1 MTIMKKS
8 LRYMAAALTMAAAI
22 LPTSAQ
28 ELRTSY
34 FMETSNYRHQMNP
47 ALLDSPYFGMFFSN
61 INIGMTGN
69 IGAKQFIFDTNGLPG
84 YTGNYRYTT
93 FMDPNVDAKTFLNKL
108 HDKNRFDLYL
118 NYNLFSVG
126 FKAWGGVNLLE
137 LNLRSNTNLTL
148 PKGLFEFAK
157 TAGEK
162 EHYEFGGLGMRT
174 QNYMELALGHSRDI
188 NKQWRVG
195 GKLKFLIGAAYAD
208 FTADNVTL
216 DMTED
221 AWRIQSNAQ
230 VKASLLKSDVIHE
243 DPSKNSADG
252 RPRVK
257 ELDNFGFSLPGFG
270 MALDLGVT
278 YKPIENLTLSAAIT
292 DLGFISWKN
301 THHASS
307 QGDYTFDGFD
317 NIYIGSDKDQT
328 EDIDDQF
335 DQIGDDLEEMFSVYD
350 DGTKTATQAL
360 AATLNVG
367 AEYKLPAYDKLKF
380 GFLYTSRI
388 HGKYS
393 WHQGMLNVGVRPVK
407 WFECNVN
414 GAVTS
419 TGVTAGGMLSLKAPH
434 FNFYIAADRF
444 FSKMGKQGVPLN
456 SSNGNITFGMTFPL

>member
-1 MTIMKKS
+1 MKKS

-47 ALLDSPYFGMFFSN
+47 ALLDSPYVGLLFSN

-230 VKASLLKSDVIHE
+230 MKASLLKSDVIHE

-278 YKPIENLTLSAAIT
+278 YKPIENLTVSAAIT

-307 QGDYTFDGFD
+307 QGDYTFDGFN

-444 FSKMGKQGVPLN
+444 VSKMGKQGVPLN

>member
-1 MTIMKKS
+1 MKKS

-47 ALLDSPYFGMFFSN
+47 ALLDSPYVGLLFSN

-307 QGDYTFDGFD
+307 QGDYTFDGFN

-350 DGTKTATQAL
+350 DGTKTATQVL

>member
-1 MTIMKKS
+1 MKKS

-47 ALLDSPYFGMFFSN
+47 ALLDSLYVGLLFSN

-230 VKASLLKSDVIHE
+230 MKASLLKSDVIHE

-292 DLGFISWKN
+292 DLGFISWRN

-307 QGDYTFDGFD
+307 QGDYTFDGFN

-444 FSKMGKQGVPLN
+444 FSKLGKQGVPLN

>member
-1 MTIMKKS
+1 MKKS

-243 DPSKNSADG
+243 DPSKNSAYG

-307 QGDYTFDGFD
+307 QGDYTFDGFN

>member
-1 MTIMKKS
+1 MKKS

-34 FMETSNYRHQMNP
+34 FMETSNFRHQMNP
-47 ALLDSPYFGMFFSN
+47 ALLDSPYVGLLFSN

-230 VKASLLKSDVIHE
+230 MKASLLKSDVIHE

-278 YKPIENLTLSAAIT
+278 YKPIDNLTLSAAIT

-307 QGDYTFDGFD
+307 QGDYTFDGFN

>member
-1 MTIMKKS
+1 MKKS
-8 LRYMAAALTMAAAI
+8 LRYMAALTMAAAI

-47 ALLDSPYFGMFFSN
+47 ALLDSPYVGLLFSN

-69 IGAKQFIFDTNGLPG
+69 IGAKLFIFDTNGLPG

-230 VKASLLKSDVIHE
+230 MKASLLKSDVIHE

-307 QGDYTFDGFD
+307 QGDYTFDGFN

>member
-1 MTIMKKS
+1 MKKS

-47 ALLDSPYFGMFFSN
+47 ALLDSPYFGMLFSN

-230 VKASLLKSDVIHE
+230 MKASLLKSDVIHE

-307 QGDYTFDGFD
+307 QGDYTFDGFN

>member
-1 MTIMKKS
+1 MKKS

-47 ALLDSPYFGMFFSN
+47 ALLDSPYVGLLFSN

-93 FMDPNVDAKTFLNKL
+93 FMDPNVDAATFLNKL

-307 QGDYTFDGFD
+307 QGDYTFDGFN

-456 SSNGNITFGMTFPL
+456 SANGNITFGMTFPL

>member
-1 MTIMKKS
+1 MKKS

-47 ALLDSPYFGMFFSN
+47 ALLDSPYVGLLFSN

-93 FMDPNVDAKTFLNKL
+93 FMDPNVDAATFLNKL

-230 VKASLLKSDVIHE
+230 MKASLLKSDVIHE

-307 QGDYTFDGFD
+307 QGDYTFDGFN

-444 FSKMGKQGVPLN
+444 VSKMGKQGVPLN

>member
-1 MTIMKKS
+1 MKKS

-47 ALLDSPYFGMFFSN
+47 ALLDSPYVGLLFSN

-278 YKPIENLTLSAAIT
+278 YKPIENLTVSAAIT

-307 QGDYTFDGFD
+307 QGDYTFDGFN

>member
-1 MTIMKKS
+1 MKKS

-47 ALLDSPYFGMFFSN
+47 ALLDSPYVGLLFSN

-307 QGDYTFDGFD
+307 QGDYTFDGFN

-335 DQIGDDLEEMFSVYD
+335 AQIGDDLEEMFSVYD

>member
-1 MTIMKKS
+1 M
-8 LRYMAAALTMAAAI
+8 AALTMAAAI

-47 ALLDSPYFGMFFSN
+47 ALLDSPYVGLLFSN

-188 NKQWRVG
+188 NDQWRVG

-230 VKASLLKSDVIHE
+230 MKASLLKSDVIHE

-307 QGDYTFDGFD
+307 QGDYTFDGFN

>member
-1 MTIMKKS
+1 MKKS

-47 ALLDSPYFGMFFSN
+47 ALLDSPYVGLLFSN

-69 IGAKQFIFDTNGLPG
+69 IGAKQFIFDTNGLSG

-148 PKGLFEFAK
+148 PKELFEFAK

-208 FTADNVTL
+208 FTADKVTL

-221 AWRIQSNAQ
+221 AWRIQSDAQ

-278 YKPIENLTLSAAIT
+278 YKPIENLTVSAAIT

-317 NIYIGSDKDQT
+317 NIYIGGDKEHT
-328 EDIDDQF
+328 EDIEDQF
-335 DQIGDDLEEMFSVYD
+335 DQIGDDLEEMFSIYD

>member
-1 MTIMKKS
+1 MKKS
-8 LRYMAAALTMAAAI
+8 LRYMAAALTMVAAI

-93 FMDPNVDAKTFLNKL
+93 FMDPNVDAATFLNKL

-230 VKASLLKSDVIHE
+230 MKASLLKSDVIHE

-307 QGDYTFDGFD
+307 QGDYTFDGFN

-444 FSKMGKQGVPLN
+444 FSKLGKQGVPLN

>member
-1 MTIMKKS
+1 MKKS

-230 VKASLLKSDVIHE
+230 MKASLLKSDVIHE

-307 QGDYTFDGFD
+307 QGDYTFDGFN

-350 DGTKTATQAL
+350 DGTKTATQVL

>member
-1 MTIMKKS
+1 MKKS

-47 ALLDSPYFGMFFSN
+47 ALLDSPYVGLLFSN

-188 NKQWRVG
+188 NDQWRVG

-257 ELDNFGFSLPGFG
+257 KLDNFGFSLPGFG

-307 QGDYTFDGFD
+307 QGDYTFDGFN

>member
-1 MTIMKKS
+1 MKKS

-47 ALLDSPYFGMFFSN
+47 ALLDSPYVGLLFSN

-230 VKASLLKSDVIHE
+230 MKASLLKSDVIHE

-307 QGDYTFDGFD
+307 QGDYTFDGFN

-367 AEYKLPAYDKLKF
+367 AEYKLPVYDKLKF

>member
-1 MTIMKKS
+1 
-8 LRYMAAALTMAAAI
+8 MAAALTMAAAI

-47 ALLDSPYFGMFFSN
+47 ALLDSPYVGLLFSN

-108 HDKNRFDLYL
+108 HNKNRFDLYL

-257 ELDNFGFSLPGFG
+257 KLDNFGFSLPGFG

-307 QGDYTFDGFD
+307 QGDYTFDGFN

>member
-1 MTIMKKS
+1 MKKS

-47 ALLDSPYFGMFFSN
+47 ALLDSPYVGLLFSN

-93 FMDPNVDAKTFLNKL
+93 FMDPNVDAATFLNKL
-108 HDKNRFDLYL
+108 HNKNRFDLYL

-307 QGDYTFDGFD
+307 QGDYTFDGFN

-444 FSKMGKQGVPLN
+444 VSKMGKQGVPLN

>member
-1 MTIMKKS
+1 
-8 LRYMAAALTMAAAI
+8 MAAALTMAAAI

-47 ALLDSPYFGMFFSN
+47 ALLDSPYVGLLFSN

-230 VKASLLKSDVIHE
+230 MKASLLKSDVIHE

-307 QGDYTFDGFD
+307 QGDYTFDGFN

-335 DQIGDDLEEMFSVYD
+335 DQIGDDLEEMFSVYA

>member
-1 MTIMKKS
+1 MKKS

-188 NKQWRVG
+188 NDQWRVG

-278 YKPIENLTLSAAIT
+278 YKPIENLTVSAAIT

-307 QGDYTFDGFD
+307 QGDYTFDGFN

>member
-1 MTIMKKS
+1 MKKS

-230 VKASLLKSDVIHE
+230 MKASLLKSDVIHE

>member
-1 MTIMKKS
+1 MKKS

-47 ALLDSPYFGMFFSN
+47 ALLDSPYVGLLFSN

-188 NKQWRVG
+188 NDQWRVG

-230 VKASLLKSDVIHE
+230 MKASLLKSDVIHE

-307 QGDYTFDGFD
+307 QGDYTFDGFN

-367 AEYKLPAYDKLKF
+367 AEYKLPAYDKLRF

>member
-1 MTIMKKS
+1 
-8 LRYMAAALTMAAAI
+8 MAAALTMAAAI

-47 ALLDSPYFGMFFSN
+47 ALLDSPYVGLLFSN

-270 MALDLGVT
+270 IALDLGVT

-307 QGDYTFDGFD
+307 QGDYTFDGFN

>member
-1 MTIMKKS
+1 MKKS

-47 ALLDSPYFGMFFSN
+47 ALLDSPYVGLLFSN

-93 FMDPNVDAKTFLNKL
+93 FMDPNVDAATFLNKL

-230 VKASLLKSDVIHE
+230 MKASLLKSDVIHE

-307 QGDYTFDGFD
+307 QGDYTFDGFN

>member
-1 MTIMKKS
+1 MKKS

-47 ALLDSPYFGMFFSN
+47 ALLDSPYVGLLFSN

>member
-1 MTIMKKS
+1 MKKS

-47 ALLDSPYFGMFFSN
+47 ALLDSPYVGLLFSN

-108 HDKNRFDLYL
+108 HNKNRFDLYL

-307 QGDYTFDGFD
+307 QGDYTFDGFN

>member
-1 MTIMKKS
+1 MKKS

-47 ALLDSPYFGMFFSN
+47 ALLDSPYVGLFFSN

-69 IGAKQFIFDTNGLPG
+69 IGAKQFIFDTNGLSG

-93 FMDPNVDAKTFLNKL
+93 FMDPSVDAATFLNKL

-162 EHYEFGGLGMRT
+162 EHYEFGGLGMRS

-230 VKASLLKSDVIHE
+230 MKASLLKSDVIHE

-307 QGDYTFDGFD
+307 QGDYTFDGFN

>member
-1 MTIMKKS
+1 MKKS

-188 NKQWRVG
+188 NDQWRVG

-307 QGDYTFDGFD
+307 QGDYTFDGFN

-444 FSKMGKQGVPLN
+444 FSKLGKQGVPLN

>member
-1 MTIMKKS
+1 MKKS

-47 ALLDSPYFGMFFSN
+47 ALLDSPYFGLLFSN
-61 INIGMTGN
+61 INVGMTGN

-230 VKASLLKSDVIHE
+230 MKASLLKSDVIHE

>member
-1 MTIMKKS
+1 MKKS

-47 ALLDSPYFGMFFSN
+47 ALLDSPYVGLFFSN

-69 IGAKQFIFDTNGLPG
+69 IGAKQFIFDTNGLSG

-93 FMDPNVDAKTFLNKL
+93 FMDPSVDAATFLNKL

-188 NKQWRVG
+188 NDQWRVG

-230 VKASLLKSDVIHE
+230 MKASLLKSDVIHE

>member
-1 MTIMKKS
+1 
-8 LRYMAAALTMAAAI
+8 MAAALTMVAAI

-47 ALLDSPYFGMFFSN
+47 ALLDSPYVGLLFSN

-137 LNLRSNTNLTL
+137 FNLRSNTNLTL

-230 VKASLLKSDVIHE
+230 VKASLL
-243 DPSKNSADG
+243 
-252 RPRVK
+252 
-257 ELDNFGFSLPGFG
+257 
-270 MALDLGVT
+270 
-278 YKPIENLTLSAAIT
+278 
-292 DLGFISWKN
+292 
-301 THHASS
+301 
-307 QGDYTFDGFD
+307 
-317 NIYIGSDKDQT
+317 
-328 EDIDDQF
+328 
-335 DQIGDDLEEMFSVYD
+335 
-350 DGTKTATQAL
+350 
-360 AATLNVG
+360 
-367 AEYKLPAYDKLKF
+367 
-380 GFLYTSRI
+380 
-388 HGKYS
+388 
-393 WHQGMLNVGVRPVK
+393 
-407 WFECNVN
+407 
-414 GAVTS
+414 
-419 TGVTAGGMLSLKAPH
+419 
-434 FNFYIAADRF
+434 
-444 FSKMGKQGVPLN
+444 
-456 SSNGNITFGMTFPL
+456 

>member
-1 MTIMKKS
+1 MKKS

-61 INIGMTGN
+61 INVGMTGN

-270 MALDLGVT
+270 IALDLGVT

-307 QGDYTFDGFD
+307 QGDYTFDGFN

>member
-1 MTIMKKS
+1 MKKS

-47 ALLDSPYFGMFFSN
+47 ALLDSPYVGLLFSN

-257 ELDNFGFSLPGFG
+257 ELDNFGLSLPGFG

-307 QGDYTFDGFD
+307 QGDYTFDGFN

-350 DGTKTATQAL
+350 DGTKTATQVL
-360 AATLNVG
+360 AATVNVG

>member
-1 MTIMKKS
+1 MKKS

-47 ALLDSPYFGMFFSN
+47 ALLDSPYVGLLFSN

-230 VKASLLKSDVIHE
+230 MKASLLKSDVIHE

-278 YKPIENLTLSAAIT
+278 YKPIETLTLSAAIT

-307 QGDYTFDGFD
+307 QGDYTFDGFN

-350 DGTKTATQAL
+350 DGTKTVTQAL

-444 FSKMGKQGVPLN
+444 FSKLGKQGVPLN

>member
-1 MTIMKKS
+1 MKKS
-8 LRYMAAALTMAAAI
+8 LRYMAAALTMVAAI

-47 ALLDSPYFGMFFSN
+47 ALLDSPYVGLFFSN

-69 IGAKQFIFDTNGLPG
+69 IGAKQFIFDTNGLSG

-93 FMDPNVDAKTFLNKL
+93 FMDPSVDAATFLNKL

-230 VKASLLKSDVIHE
+230 MKASLLKSDVIHE

-307 QGDYTFDGFD
+307 QGDYTFDGFN

>member
-1 MTIMKKS
+1 MKKS

-47 ALLDSPYFGMFFSN
+47 ALLDSPYFGLLFSN

-188 NKQWRVG
+188 NDQWRVG

-230 VKASLLKSDVIHE
+230 MKASLLKSDVIHE

-307 QGDYTFDGFD
+307 QGDYTFDGFN

-444 FSKMGKQGVPLN
+444 FSKLGKQGVPLN
-456 SSNGNITFGMTFPL
+456 SANGNITFGMTFPL

>member
-1 MTIMKKS
+1 MKKS

-47 ALLDSPYFGMFFSN
+47 ALLDSPYVGLLFSN

-188 NKQWRVG
+188 NDQWRVG

-221 AWRIQSNAQ
+221 VWRIQSNAQ
-230 VKASLLKSDVIHE
+230 MKASLLKSDVIHE

-278 YKPIENLTLSAAIT
+278 YKPIENLTVSAAIT

-307 QGDYTFDGFD
+307 QGDYTFDGFN

>member
-1 MTIMKKS
+1 MKKS

-47 ALLDSPYFGMFFSN
+47 ALLDSPYVGLLFSN

-188 NKQWRVG
+188 NDQWRVG

-307 QGDYTFDGFD
+307 QGDYTFDGFN

-444 FSKMGKQGVPLN
+444 FSKLGKQGVPLN

>member
-1 MTIMKKS
+1 MKKS

-47 ALLDSPYFGMFFSN
+47 ALLDSPYVGLLFSN

-162 EHYEFGGLGMRT
+162 EHYEFGGLGMCT

-230 VKASLLKSDVIHE
+230 MKASLLKSDVIHE

-307 QGDYTFDGFD
+307 QGDYTFDGFN